1 MSGTVARLKTKYI
14 GHLEAA
20 YEQQESDTS
29 TPMKT
34 VNIKVGD
41 VENTGTLFFVL
52 EQTDS
57 TFSLKEGHFSSP
69 HYQVSWE
76 PVMMDIKEG
85 NLYFNNEKVG
95 VITEELLDVNRYDKN
110 SRQYFQYHAERLD
123 ERTIRYQEI
132 WMDEDHKIIYSLQSD
147 LSLK

>member
-1 MSGTVARLKTKYI
+1 MILPVSVLASWSGQWEGKAFL
-14 GHLEAA
+14 
-20 YEQQESDTS
+20 
-29 TPMKT
+29 
-34 VNIKVGD
+34 KVGD